1 MAEDEAKDEI
11 RIEDRR
17 LFDKD
22 GNVIRSDEP
31 AQEERKPREK
41 RSSARS
47 SEPEPPEKINF
58 VSILFSYVH
67 TALICL
73 GDVEDPI
80 EKKKSENLAGAREM
94 IDILELMEEKTKGNL
109 DPEEKQYL
117 DSALFDLRMR
127 YVQKNKIIK

>member
-1 MAEDEAKDEI
+1 MAQDDPKDEI
-11 RIEDRR
+11 RVEDRR

-22 GNVIRSDEP
+22 GNVIRSEEQP
-31 AQEERKPREK
+31 PEERKPREK
-41 RSSARS
+41 RSSARPS
-47 SEPEPPEKINF
+47 QPEPEKINF

-94 IDILELMEEKTKGNL
+94 IDILELMQEKTKGNL
-109 DPEEKQYL
+109 DPGEQQYL
-117 DSALFDLRMR
+117 DSALYDLRMR
-127 YVQKNKIIK
+127 FVQKSKIIK

>member
-1 MAEDEAKDEI
+1 MAQEEPKDEI
-11 RIEDRR
+11 RVEDRR

-22 GNVIRSDEP
+22 GNVIRSEEP
-31 AQEERKPREK
+31 VSEEKKPREK

-47 SEPEPPEKINF
+47 SQPEPPEKINF

-94 IDILELMEEKTKGNL
+94 IDILELMQDKTKGNL
-109 DPEEKQYL
+109 DPQEQQYL
-117 DSALFDLRMR
+117 DSALYDLRMR
-127 YVQKNKIIK
+127 FVQKSKIIK